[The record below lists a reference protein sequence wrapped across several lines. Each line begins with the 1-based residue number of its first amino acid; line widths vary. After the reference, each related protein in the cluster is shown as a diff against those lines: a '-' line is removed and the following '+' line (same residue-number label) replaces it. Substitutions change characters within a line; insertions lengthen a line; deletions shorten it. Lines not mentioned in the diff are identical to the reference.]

1 MVTGE
6 SAHRDDPDLGTECL
20 GAFLQSRGHDIRGTS
35 AFHIQQT
42 GSTGPIDQWSQ
53 VEEDRREGVLTVSAH
68 VFPAVLIDT
77 QDSRHP
83 KVLYGL
89 SFTVR
94 TGINHKPRSA
104 TATMA
109 ASGADVDIPV
119 AHAPRP
125 TY

>member
-1 MVTGE
+1 MVAGE

-77 QDSRHP
+77 QDTDPGQMRGIGVDGGSCGIEL
-83 KVLYGL
+83 VLEDRAPTRG
-89 SFTVR
+89 R
-94 TGINHKPRSA
+94 THW
-104 TATMA
+104 
-109 ASGADVDIPV
+109 
-119 AHAPRP
+119 
-125 TY
+125 